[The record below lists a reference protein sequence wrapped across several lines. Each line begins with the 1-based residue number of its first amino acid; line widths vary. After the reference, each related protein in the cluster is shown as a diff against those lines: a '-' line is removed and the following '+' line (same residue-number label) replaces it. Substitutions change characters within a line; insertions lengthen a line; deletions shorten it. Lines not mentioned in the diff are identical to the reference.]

1 MQMTESEILRNI
13 FGAADQRA
21 QVQICAELN
30 DVPVDTIKDILK
42 KNGVDLRKL
51 RTAVKK
57 EHIERKPYK
66 KPEII
71 PCPPPKDKEEAD
83 NGGVSLGAA
92 FAAIIARIA
101 ELTKQKKDIED
112 ELNEISVQL
121 NRADD
126 VIAGR
131 L

>member
-13 FGAADQRA
+13 FDAADQRA

-51 RTAVKK
+51 RVAVKK

-71 PCPPPKDKEEAD
+71 PCPPPKSKEEAD
-83 NGGVSLGAA
+83 NGVSLGAA

>member
-13 FGAADQRA
+13 FDAADQRA

-30 DVPVDTIKDILK
+30 DVPVDYIKDILK

-57 EHIERKPYK
+57 QHIKRKPYK

-71 PCPPPKDKEEAD
+71 PCPPPKSKEEAD
-83 NGGVSLGAA
+83 NGVSLGAA

-112 ELNEISVQL
+112 ELNEISMQL